1 MRPLTFTAP
10 DTMDADIVAA
20 VESKAGRMF
29 ANMVSYEVR
38 VATWRDPGG
47 KLWEPGASL
56 TLTAPDAMIYS
67 EYEFII
73 KTVEFSRDS
82 KTKAAILTLII
93 PGTFSGKIPEAL
105 PWDE

>member
-1 MRPLTFTAP
+1 
-10 DTMDADIVAA
+10 
-20 VESKAGRMF
+20 MF
-29 ANMVSYEVR
+29 ANMVTYEVR

-47 KLWEPGASL
+47 KLWEPNTSIIL
-56 TLTAPDAMIYS
+56 EAPDAMIYS

-73 KTVEFSRDS
+73 KTVDFSRDS

-93 PGTFSGKIPEAL
+93 PGSFSGKIPEAL